1 MGKKTTDFG
10 VLGIDPHPHVW
21 LQQAEMRPVRLVN
34 RVFQPLAL
42 NHPSTRIST
51 GWWGALDM
59 VSGQKNLVCS
69 GFLIPTRTWLFSVS
83 DFWPS
88 FSDMPLLMF
97 QELQGEFH
105 EIPMKSPWNAHFP
118 GKIHHSSGHMAA
130 LHCAL
135 PAPRADLICHG
146 AALDGDGGKRR
157 GAGRWHCK
165 GKLRGERM
173 EALQKH
179 GENYLFEL
187 WSILMVNN
195 H

>member
-69 GFLIPTRTWLFSVS
+69 WFLIPTRTWLFSVS

-135 PAPRADLICHG
+135 PAPRCGPHLPRCGPGTATAESAVAPGGGTAKEAAGRADGG
-146 AALDGDGGKRR
+146 AAKT
-157 GAGRWHCK
+157 W
-165 GKLRGERM
+165 GE
-173 EALQKH
+173 
-179 GENYLFEL
+179 LFI
-187 WSILMVNN
+187 WAMVNT
-195 H
+195 HG